1 MLSKLPFYAE
11 LNIIKIDHAFTG
23 YTMSYKVEIIEKK
36 IQLNSQKQVNRDLFI
51 EDLFIDLLN
60 ETKGEIG
67 C

>member
-1 MLSKLPFYAE
+1 
-11 LNIIKIDHAFTG
+11 
-23 YTMSYKVEIIEKK
+23 MSYKVEIIGKK

>member
-1 MLSKLPFYAE
+1 
-11 LNIIKIDHAFTG
+11 
-23 YTMSYKVEIIEKK
+23 MSYKVEIIEKK

>member
-1 MLSKLPFYAE
+1 
-11 LNIIKIDHAFTG
+11 
-23 YTMSYKVEIIEKK
+23 MSYKVERIEKK
-36 IQLNSQKQVNRDLFI
+36 KTNQLNSQKQVNQDLFI